1 MNRHIEAL
9 IKNDYIYFLEEME
22 KNSPE
27 EFKSAVLDLNNEDS
41 LFMSLFKKDSSPT
54 FISKLLPLCA
64 KYGYSLMSEN
74 KTAEKRYNAG
84 HMVINPKKEKLPE
97 ILYAITKTH
106 HDKSIEIMLKHLGE
120 ENILKLESDGWPL
133 FKILARNNFVESA
146 RYLAT
151 TKSDFNLTENEN
163 DTALN
168 AAERSKEMLAVY
180 WSKMNQ
186 QMPSLHMPD
195 NEFFHFNTLIEKKS
209 SSVYRKNESEVSV
222 ILGLLETN
230 KNRLTKEQKLKL
242 LKSTL
247 QCVDKSLFKGGLK
260 MFGFKVKDEEV
271 MDVLLKNLRAAGQME
286 YGYLFLN
293 ENYLLKKTERLL
305 NKDENDETIFKVTY
319 KHAIHNID
327 ELLKDLNVILDTR
340 TRYRSKEDKF
350 VSAVMKRLR
359 DSVGK
364 IGYDFLFEKL
374 EEENKTLFEGLT
386 EKKGAT
392 FKIVSLI
399 ELANIS
405 THNESIFKFKTIT
418 TDTLTKL
425 KLGTTTLSQNQED
438 EIKNLLEKTW
448 FKKEENGQ
456 FYIEKYDRWQMARK
470 KIELLNPLLV
480 LPVLNEEQKIGYLR
494 WGFANISHLTLNP
507 KGGDDY
513 MSITFDKVYQEFK
526 DKNGFDW
533 RTINVDLEKLEKSK
547 DTEIY
552 FEIKA
557 LLMKSELENNLDKTI
572 VKQKKNKI

>member
-1 MNRHIEAL
+1 MNRNIEAL
-9 IKNDYIYFLEEME
+9 IKNDYIYLLEEME
-22 KNSPE
+22 KNNPE
-27 EFKSAVLDLNNEDS
+27 EFKRAVLEINGEDS
-41 LFMSLFKKDSSPT
+41 LFMSFFKKDSSPT
-54 FISKLLPLCA
+54 FISKLLPLFA

-74 KTAEKRYNAG
+74 KTAEKRYISG
-84 HMVINPKKEKLPE
+84 HMVINPNKEKLPE

-106 HDKSIEIMLKHLGE
+106 YDKSIEIMLKHLGE
-120 ENILKLESDGWPL
+120 KNILQLESDGWPL

-151 TKSDFNLTENEN
+151 TQSDFNLTENEK
-163 DTALN
+163 DTALT
-168 AAERSKEMLAVY
+168 AAERSKEMLGVY

-209 SSVYRKNESEVSV
+209 SSIYRKNESEVSV
-222 ILGLLETN
+222 VLGLLETN
-230 KNRLTKEQKLKL
+230 KERLTRDQKFKV

-247 QCVDKSLFKGGLK
+247 EATDKSLFKGGLK
-260 MFGFKVKDEEV
+260 MFGLKSKDKEV
-271 MDVLLKNLRAAGQME
+271 LDLLLKNLRKTAQME

-293 ENYLLKKTERLL
+293 ENYLLKEVGSTRNLEGEIL
-305 NKDENDETIFKVTY
+305 T

-327 ELLKDLNVILDTR
+327 ELLKDLNVTLDTR

-350 VSAVMKRLR
+350 VSAVMRRLR
-359 DSVGK
+359 ESIGE
-364 IGYDFLFEKL
+364 IGYEFLFEKL
-374 EEENKTLFEGLT
+374 EGTNTTLFEGLT
-386 EKKGAT
+386 EKRGAT
-392 FKIVSLI
+392 YRIISLI
-399 ELANIS
+399 EVANIS
-405 THNESIFKFKTIT
+405 THKESVFKFKTIT
-418 TDTLTKL
+418 SDTLGKL
-425 KLGTTTLSQNQED
+425 KLETVSLDDSQKE
-438 EIKNLLEKTW
+438 EVKNLLEKTW

-456 FYIEKYDRWQMARK
+456 FYIEKYDPWQMARK

-494 WGFANISHLTLNP
+494 WGFANISNLTLNP

-513 MSITFDKVYQEFK
+513 MSLAFDKIYKEFK
-526 DKNGFDW
+526 DKSGFDW

>member
-1 MNRHIEAL
+1 MNRNIEAL
-9 IKNDYIYFLEEME
+9 IKNDYIYLLEEME
-22 KNSPE
+22 KNNPE
-27 EFKSAVLDLNNEDS
+27 EFKRAVLEINGEDS
-41 LFMSLFKKDSSPT
+41 LFMSFFKKDSSPT
-54 FISKLLPLCA
+54 FISKLLPLFA

-74 KTAEKRYNAG
+74 KTAEKRYISG
-84 HMVINPKKEKLPE
+84 HMVINPNKEKLPE

-106 HDKSIEIMLKHLGE
+106 YDKSIEIMLKHLGE
-120 ENILKLESDGWPL
+120 KNILQLESDGWPL

-151 TKSDFNLTENEN
+151 TQSDFNLTENEK
-163 DTALN
+163 DTALT
-168 AAERSKEMLAVY
+168 AAERSKEMLGVY

-209 SSVYRKNESEVSV
+209 SSIYRKNESEVSV
-222 ILGLLETN
+222 VLGLLETN
-230 KNRLTKEQKLKL
+230 KERLTRDQKFKV

-247 QCVDKSLFKGGLK
+247 EATDKSLFKGGLK
-260 MFGFKVKDEEV
+260 MFGLKSKDKEV
-271 MDVLLKNLRAAGQME
+271 LDLLLKNLRKTAQME

-293 ENYLLKKTERLL
+293 ENYLLKEVGSTRNLEGEIL
-305 NKDENDETIFKVTY
+305 T

-327 ELLKDLNVILDTR
+327 ELLKDLNVTLDTR

-350 VSAVMKRLR
+350 VSAVMRRLR
-359 DSVGK
+359 ESIGE
-364 IGYDFLFEKL
+364 IGYEFLFEKL
-374 EEENKTLFEGLT
+374 EGTNTTLFEGLT
-386 EKKGAT
+386 EKRGAT
-392 FKIVSLI
+392 YRIISLI
-399 ELANIS
+399 EVANIS
-405 THNESIFKFKTIT
+405 THKESVFKFKTIT
-418 TDTLTKL
+418 SDTLGKL
-425 KLGTTTLSQNQED
+425 KLETVSLDDSQKE
-438 EIKNLLEKTW
+438 EVKNLLEKTW

-456 FYIEKYDRWQMARK
+456 FYIEKYDPWQMARK

-494 WGFANISHLTLNP
+494 WGFANISNLTLNP

-513 MSITFDKVYQEFK
+513 MSLAFDKIYKEFK
-526 DKNGFDW
+526 DKSGFDW

-557 LLMKSELENNLDKTI
+557 LLMKSELENNLEKTASI
-572 VKQKKNKI
+572 QRRNKI

>member
-1 MNRHIEAL
+1 MNRNIEAL
-9 IKNDYIYFLEEME
+9 IKNDYIYLLEEME
-22 KNSPE
+22 KNNPE
-27 EFKSAVLDLNNEDS
+27 EFKRAVLEINGEDS
-41 LFMSLFKKDSSPT
+41 LFMSFFKKDSSPT
-54 FISKLLPLCA
+54 FISKLLPLFA

-74 KTAEKRYNAG
+74 KTAEKRYISG
-84 HMVINPKKEKLPE
+84 HMVINPNKEKLPE

-106 HDKSIEIMLKHLGE
+106 YDKSIEIMLKHLGE
-120 ENILKLESDGWPL
+120 KNILQLESDGWPL

-151 TKSDFNLTENEN
+151 TQSDFNLTENEK
-163 DTALN
+163 DTALT
-168 AAERSKEMLAVY
+168 AAERSKEMLGVY

-209 SSVYRKNESEVSV
+209 SSIYRKNESEVSV
-222 ILGLLETN
+222 VLGLLETN
-230 KNRLTKEQKLKL
+230 KERLTRDQKFKV

-247 QCVDKSLFKGGLK
+247 EATDKSLFKGGLK
-260 MFGFKVKDEEV
+260 MFGLKSKDKEV
-271 MDVLLKNLRAAGQME
+271 LDLLLKNLRKTAQME

-293 ENYLLKKTERLL
+293 ENYLLKEVGSTRNLEGEIL
-305 NKDENDETIFKVTY
+305 T

-327 ELLKDLNVILDTR
+327 ELLKDLNVTLDTR

-350 VSAVMKRLR
+350 VSAVMRRLR
-359 DSVGK
+359 ESIGE
-364 IGYDFLFEKL
+364 IGYEFLFEKL
-374 EEENKTLFEGLT
+374 EGTNTTLFEGLT
-386 EKKGAT
+386 EKRGAT
-392 FKIVSLI
+392 YRIISLI
-399 ELANIS
+399 EVANIS
-405 THNESIFKFKTIT
+405 THKESVFKFKTIT
-418 TDTLTKL
+418 SDTLGKL
-425 KLGTTTLSQNQED
+425 KLETVSLDDSQKE
-438 EIKNLLEKTW
+438 EVKNLLEKTW

-456 FYIEKYDRWQMARK
+456 FYIEKYDPWQMARK

-494 WGFANISHLTLNP
+494 WGFANISNLTLNP

-513 MSITFDKVYQEFK
+513 MSLAFDKIYKEFK
-526 DKNGFDW
+526 DKSGFDW

-572 VKQKKNKI
+572 LKQKKNKI